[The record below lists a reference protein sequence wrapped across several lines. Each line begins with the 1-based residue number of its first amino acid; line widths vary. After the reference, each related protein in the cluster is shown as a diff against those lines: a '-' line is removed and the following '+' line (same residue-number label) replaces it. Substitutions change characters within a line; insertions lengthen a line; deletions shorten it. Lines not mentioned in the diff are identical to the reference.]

1 MIVAVS
7 TQHEEK
13 RHKEVVSSK
22 KVLYLLWENR
32 GTRCVRGIVVGF
44 FVGTLLRP
52 KSLNASLKYDSV
64 KL

>member
-32 GTRCVRGIVVGF
+32 GTKCVRGIVVGF
-44 FVGTLLRP
+44 FVGALLRP
-52 KSLNASLKYDSV
+52 
-64 KL
+64 